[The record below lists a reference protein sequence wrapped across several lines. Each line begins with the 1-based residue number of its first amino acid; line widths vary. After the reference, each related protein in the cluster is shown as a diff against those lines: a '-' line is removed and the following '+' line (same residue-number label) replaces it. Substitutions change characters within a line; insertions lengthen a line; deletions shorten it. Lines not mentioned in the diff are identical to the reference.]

1 MDKKG
6 AKGYWISTAQ
16 VINQELFDAYVE
28 KVGPWLKENGGEV
41 FAKDTNPI
49 GKEKTEDS
57 NLAVI
62 CEFPSMRIAVE
73 AYESS
78 EYQELS
84 KLRKAATVNST
95 FTIIEGM
102 DESTK
107 LRRAMGLQTIESRKS
122 QIPLLDLLFDLLIKK
137 YKTSAVIFL

>member
-6 AKGYWISTAQ
+6 AKGYWISTAK
-16 VINQELFDAYVE
+16 VINQDLFAEYVE
-28 KVGPWLKENGGEV
+28 KVGPWLKENGAVV
-41 FAKDTNPI
+41 FAKDTEPI

-62 CEFPSMRIAVE
+62 CEFPSVRMAVD

-84 KLRKAATVNST
+84 KLRKAATVNAT

-102 DESTK
+102 DEAAK
-107 LRRAMGLQTIESRKS
+107 LRRAMGL
-122 QIPLLDLLFDLLIKK
+122 
-137 YKTSAVIFL
+137 